1 MKEINKY
8 KVFINKN
15 NKEITINYLDP
26 NKDNYYTLVKEQRL
40 KDNIQLIIN
49 FERYLILLE
58 KVSDFENVEL
68 IKMEFYEDDFSFSE
82 KVHQLIQ
89 KKDIKML
96 TQELSF
102 FNQYNDIDIQSAR
115 LKGKINDDSFLI
127 TLQNNGIIISELNN
141 EIFDLLDN
149 ADNLRNLILE
159 CLGLEDGK
167 K

>member
-1 MKEINKY
+1 MNGKSKY

-15 NKEITINYLDP
+15 TKEITINYLDP
-26 NKDNYYTLVKEQRL
+26 NKKNYYTLVKEQRL

-58 KVSDFENVEL
+58 NVSKFENVEL
-68 IKMEFYEDDFSFSE
+68 VNMEFYEDDVSFSE
-82 KVHQLIQ
+82 RVHQLIQ

-102 FNQYNDIDIQSAR
+102 FNQYNDIDIQFAR
-115 LKGKINDDSFLI
+115 LKGKINGHSFLI
-127 TLQNNGIIISELNN
+127 TLQNNGIIISEQNN
-141 EIFDLLDN
+141 KIFDLLDN
-149 ADNLRNLILE
+149 ADKLRNLILQ